1 MPDDA
6 IKLDMSGIF
15 AEVSNAA
22 SREEES
28 LFSRDVDG
36 RLVRLEKATAADLDK
51 DITLSIDG
59 RSVTVK
65 KAVTTKDSQ
74 GNIIRDPQGRPIP
87 RFTTIYDA
95 AAKAFVTR
103 PGETHPIPTL
113 CHKEHLPPVGV
124 CRVCIVEVVEM
135 QREGRSERRL
145 LPSCV
150 QQVSEGMIVHTI
162 HSSEDPTA
170 ASRVKA
176 AAGTIVE
183 LLVADHLPQG
193 VEYNQPQANNNTT
206 VIFDASQRRQI
217 FGNELAA
224 VANTLGVSP
233 GRFPARKVDR
243 GRDMSSQM
251 IEVDHNQCI
260 MCGRCVRGC
269 NWVKENRV
277 MGRANKGYMASIA
290 FDLGQEMGN
299 STCVS
304 CGECAISCPT
314 GALQFTYDFLQNQR
328 DLVRSELASE
338 QKDGDIVSPEE
349 LARIP
354 LFSAIPF
361 KFLQFNGSAVVRRK
375 LKAGDVL
382 CREGEYGS
390 TAFVIVKGSFQ
401 VFISASRGAVK
412 TKSASGLFGWL
423 GGLQTILQN
432 VGGTAFLA
440 DVGAASLDNGQV
452 LIRTVEDVILGEMTC
467 MNRYPRSA
475 TVVAAEDCEV
485 LEIRRNVLY
494 MLQRNEVSRGI
505 LEQAYRSRALVGQ
518 LEKLPLVSGLPPE
531 LRARAAEFLKDKVD
545 LLSVEPGQTIF
556 EQGDV
561 ANDFYIVKLGFV
573 KVTQRYGQ
581 NDRVLNYLGPGNY
594 FGEIGLLAASEQ
606 FLEYHGLDQLLG
618 KDASGDTT
626 GRRTATCSALDHVEL
641 IRLRGSDFWRMLRAF
656 PELTE
661 PVISKAKELLQ
672 RDQLSRS
679 RLADG
684 GTEDYLSQG
693 LYLAQSL
700 LVLDLERCTRCDECT
715 KACSDAHQGV
725 TRLVRDG
732 LRFGHYLVAS
742 SCRSCMDPYC
752 LVGCPVDAIH
762 RNGDS
767 LEIQIE
773 DYCIGCGLCA
783 SNCPYGNINMHGF
796 PKLKVDP
803 KTGRKEKV
811 VEEVGGKQLPVI
823 QQRATTCDLCS
834 NIGGKPRCVYAC
846 PHNAAF
852 RMTGPELMDKVKH
865 KVN

>member
-1 MPDDA
+1 MPDQDSQ
-6 IKLDMSGIF
+6 IDFSRIF
-15 AEVSNAA
+15 ADVSNFAT
-22 SREEES
+22 REEES
-28 LFSRDVDG
+28 LYARDVDG
-36 RLVRLEKATAADLDK
+36 RLLRLEKATASDLDT
-51 DITLSIDG
+51 DVTLTIDG
-59 RSVTVK
+59 CLVTVK

-74 GNIIRDPQGRPIP
+74 GNSIRDSQGRPVP

-95 AAKAFVTR
+95 AAKAFVKK
-103 PGETHPIPTL
+103 PGDEHPIPTL

-124 CRVCIVEVVEM
+124 CRVCVVEVVEVTD
-135 QREGRSERRL
+135 RNRRRL
-145 LPSCV
+145 VPSCL
-150 QQVSEGMIVHTI
+150 QQVSDGMIVHTI
-162 HSSEDPTA
+162 ASTVDAQA
-170 ASRVKA
+170 AARVKA

-183 LLVADHLPQG
+183 LLVTDHLP
-193 VEYNQPQANNNTT
+193 V
-206 VIFDASQRRQI
+206 FSRQSENAREI
-217 FGNELAA
+217 PGNELSTL
-224 VANTLGVSP
+224 ANRLQISSS
-233 GRFPARKVDR
+233 RFAPRSIER
-243 GRDMSSQM
+243 GHDGSSQM
-251 IEVDHNQCI
+251 IEVDHDQCI
-260 MCGRCVRGC
+260 MCGRCIRGC

-277 MGRANKGYMASIA
+277 IGRANKGYESAIA
-290 FDLGQEMGN
+290 FDLGQAMAD

-314 GALQFTYDFLQNQR
+314 GALQFTPTFLNHQR
-328 DLVRSELASE
+328 NLVRSELAAE
-338 QKDGDIVSPEE
+338 RKDGEIVTPEE
-349 LARIP
+349 LAQYP

-361 KFLQFNGSAVVRRK
+361 KFLQFNGSAVVRRL

-382 CREGEYGS
+382 CREGEYGA
-390 TAFVIVKGSFQ
+390 TAFVIVRGSFK
-401 VFISASRGAVK
+401 IYIAGTRGAVQ
-412 TKSASGLFGWL
+412 TKRASGLAGLL
-423 GGLQTILQN
+423 GGLQTILQK

-440 DVGAASLDNGQV
+440 DVGAASLDEGQV
-452 LIRTVEDVILGEMTC
+452 LIRTAEDIILGEMTC

-475 TVVAAEDCEV
+475 TVIAAEDCEI

-505 LEQAYRSRALVGQ
+505 LERAYRSRALVGQ
-518 LEKLPLVSGLPPE
+518 LEKLPLVASLAPDV
-531 LRARAAEFLKDKVD
+531 RSRAAAFLKDKVD

-561 ANDFYIVKLGFV
+561 ASDFYIVKLGFV

-594 FGEIGLLAASEQ
+594 FGEIGLLSASEE
-606 FLEYHGLDQLLG
+606 FLRKSGVDISVNSGGSSLQG
-618 KDASGDTT
+618 K
-626 GRRTATCSALDHVEL
+626 RTATCSALDHVEL
-641 IRLRGSDFWRMLRAF
+641 IRIRGSDFWQLLREF

-661 PVISKAKELLQ
+661 PVIANAKEILA
-672 RDQLSRS
+672 RDQVAQS
-679 RLADG
+679 RLVSAG
-684 GTEDYLSQG
+684 NEDFLDQG

-715 KACSDAHQGV
+715 KACSDAHDGV

-767 LEIQIE
+767 LEINIE

-796 PKLKVDP
+796 PKVKIDP
-803 KTGRKEKV
+803 ETGKKEKV
-811 VEEVGGKQLPVI
+811 VDIVDGKRLPVI

-852 RMTGPELMDKVKH
+852 RMTGPELMKAVRKA
-865 KVN
+865 